1 MKTQAF
7 DIFCGIG
14 GLSFGLKQ
22 AGIEVVAGL
31 DSDDSC
37 STAFERNI
45 GAKFILAD
53 IAEYDFSDMVNCYL
67 RDAVKVLV
75 GCPPCQPFSSHTYK
89 KRNRTNDGRWN
100 LLGYFVDA
108 IDIIEPEVI
117 SMENVRGI
125 IKTDVF
131 NDFIEQVQRRGF
143 HIDYEVVY
151 CPDYGI
157 PQSRRRLVLVGSR
170 LGRIRVPSKTHC
182 EDQYET
188 VSDVMRKLPGLMAGE
203 SSVDDTLHRCRRLNT
218 LNLTRIRHSKPNGTW
233 RDWNK
238 DLLPPCF
245 LKVSGK
251 TYPSVYG
258 RMSWDH
264 VSPTITTQFYN
275 YGSGRFGHPEQDR
288 ALSLREGALLQ
299 TFPEFFDFGDRV
311 TMSTIG
317 RQIGNAVPPRLG
329 YVIGK
334 EISNHIRKYHAD

>member
-14 GLSFGLKQ
+14 GLSYGLQQ
-22 AGIEVVAGL
+22 ADIDVVAGL
-31 DSDDSC
+31 DSDDKC

-53 IAEYDFSDMVNCYL
+53 IAEYDFAEMVNYFVK
-67 RDAVKVLV
+67 DSVKVLV
-75 GCPPCQPFSSHTYK
+75 GCPPCQPFSSHTFK
-89 KRNRTNDGRWN
+89 ARNRSDDDRWN
-100 LLGYFVDA
+100 LLSYFIDA
-108 IDIIEPEVI
+108 IDSVEPDVI

-125 IKTDVF
+125 VKTDVF
-131 NDFIEQVQRRGF
+131 KDFVEQVKRRGF
-143 HIDYEVVY
+143 HIDYQIVY

-157 PQSRRRLVLVGSR
+157 PQSRKRLVLVGSK
-170 LGRIRVPSKTHC
+170 LGKIRIPEKTHC
-182 EDQYET
+182 KDQY
-188 VSDVMRKLPGLMAGE
+188 VKVGDVINQLPGLVAGE
-203 SSVDDTLHRCRRLNT
+203 TSTDDILHRCRRLNA

-233 RDWNK
+233 REWHK
-238 DLLPPCF
+238 DLLPLCYQ
-245 LKVSGK
+245 KVTGR

-258 RMSWDH
+258 RMSWDC

-299 TFPEFFDFGDRV
+299 TFPDFFDFGDHV

-329 YVIGK
+329 YVVGK
-334 EISNHIRKYHAD
+334 EISNHVRKHYAG

>member
-1 MKTQAF
+1 MKTQAI

-14 GLSFGLKQ
+14 GLSYGLTQ
-22 AGIEVVAGL
+22 ADIEVVAGL

-45 GAKFILAD
+45 GAKFISAD
-53 IAEYDFSDMVNCYL
+53 IAEYDFGDMASYFEK
-67 RDAVKVLV
+67 DSVKVLV
-75 GCPPCQPFSSHTYK
+75 GCPPCQPFSSYTFK
-89 KRNRTNDGRWN
+89 TRNRTSDTRWN
-100 LLGYFVDA
+100 LIGYFVDA
-108 IDIIEPEVI
+108 IDIIEPDVI

-131 NDFIEQVQRRGF
+131 NDFVEQVQRRGF
-143 HIDYEVVY
+143 RIDFEVVY

-157 PQSRRRLVLVGSR
+157 PQNRSRLVLIGSK
-170 LGRIRVPSKTHC
+170 LGEIGIPVKTHSK
-182 EDQYET
+182 DQYLK
-188 VSDVMRKLPGLMAGE
+188 VADAIQQLPGLMAGE
-203 SSVDDTLHRCRRLNT
+203 TSDDDILHRCRKLNT

-233 RDWNK
+233 REWNK
-238 DLLPPCF
+238 DLLPPCYR
-245 LKVSGK
+245 KATGK

-258 RMSWDH
+258 RMGWNQ

-299 TFPEFFDFGDRV
+299 TFPDYFDFGDHV

-334 EISNHIRKYHAD
+334 EIINHVRKCYAG